1 MKKIFALMVLLS
13 FSSCGSGKDPEL
25 FLPKITS
32 PEGADLE
39 ALRSR
44 YCQGVVLN
52 FDELLTPENFRSVF
66 QCANYDGNLEEIRK
80 LFTSDEFPAFLKN
93 MNLVLG
99 SSNAQGI
106 RESLRPWFEES
117 SNGESRLDRL
127 LPILSKII
135 RNPSFQD
142 SLPLISEIL
151 QGGREIWAKLLP
163 GISDLVYQE
172 RFPDTLEEFGD
183 IFYEENPSQRPD
195 EDFAQRAKQWAAF
208 LQKKIEG
215 KTVAR
220 RALEL
225 AQRVEEIQLPQ
236 TNLQEYLDHMNE
248 KGVFVSLYLDNG
260 AVRGEQLDPKL
271 NADPETEEEVELT
284 PEERRQLAYKK
295 LFQRGESEDAPIV
308 QLAGLVEEF
317 HRPHEDFLPAL
328 SRWFSA
334 NGPTVIRGA
343 TEYVLRAQIALGL
356 SEYSAEEYLSFYLRE
371 TGRKP
376 SDKITGEQFSLFIQ
390 EAFSSSLFVGWNEN
404 RLYELNKEYLGP
416 KNSDLLR
423 VSPLAGSVRDLYLR
437 EELIHFAKGLI
448 PNPQKPLAWNAAIKR
463 FSNLHRSIS
472 LGEGTNAI
480 TLEESLIQL
489 WVRSAE
495 EYLGESVVVDFVVKL
510 AQTLL
515 GQMASDFEGKGLTL
529 SEWYFSSPYSNPGST
544 ESLLGYA
551 FKELAFMEKW
561 KKHRNYL
568 KGEFAE
574 EVFANEADRKAWRL
588 LVDQVPNIWMYVKSG
603 SSRSGNDLTRALASK
618 DKGYLIRNYVKI
630 LVEAQRNGWIRD
642 GVRLLEEYHRD
653 FQPDFRPKE
662 VSDLLEERRKVSKGA
677 DALKRLMRS
686 LFEPEQQGLYETS
699 TLGRI
704 LLPVKELVTPEKIST
719 TERFLI
725 TSAKEVQKA
734 DDQVL
739 RDFYKNFFGND
750 GEDSDLLKRRET
762 RKSVAE
768 LLRDPNFPVVVRQLS
783 QFFQEEA
790 IQPALN
796 YLARKIEDGTLS
808 EVLLFLRR
816 VLGFRA

>member
-1 MKKIFALMVLLS
+1 MKKICALFVLLS

-80 LFTSDEFPAFLKN
+80 LFTNDEFPSFLRN

-99 SSNAQGI
+99 SSNTQGL

-127 LPILSKII
+127 LPLVARII

-142 SLPLISEIL
+142 SLPLISDIL
-151 QGGREIWAKLLP
+151 QNGREVWAKLLP
-163 GISDLVYQE
+163 GLSDLVYQD
-172 RFPDTLEEFGD
+172 RFPDTLEELGD
-183 IFYEENPSQRPD
+183 IFYEENLSEQPD
-195 EDFAQRAKQWAAF
+195 EDFARSAKQWAAF
-208 LQKKIEG
+208 LQKKIDG

-225 AQRVEEIQLPQ
+225 ADRVKDIELSQ

-271 NADPETEEEVELT
+271 NADPESEDEVELS

-295 LFQRGESEDAPIV
+295 LFQRKDNQDAPIV

-317 HRPHEDFLPAL
+317 HGSHEDFLPAL

-334 NGPTVIRGA
+334 NGPTVIKGA

-356 SEYSAEEYLSFYLRE
+356 SGYSAEEYLSFYLRE

-376 SDKITGEQFSLFIQ
+376 SEKINGDQFSAFVA
-390 EAFSSSLFVGWNEN
+390 EAFGSPLFVGWNEN
-404 RLYELNKEYLGP
+404 RLYELNREYLGV

-423 VSPLAGSVRDLYLR
+423 VSPLASSVLQLYR
-437 EELIHFAKGLI
+437 RGELLNFAKSLI
-448 PNPQKPLAWNAAIKR
+448 PNPEKPLAWNAAIKR

-472 LGEGTNAI
+472 IAGDQGEI
-480 TLEESLIQL
+480 SLEESLIQL

-515 GQMASDFEGKGLTL
+515 GQMATDFQGKGLTL

-551 FKELAFMEKW
+551 FKELALMDKW
-561 KKHRNYL
+561 KKHKDYL
-568 KGEFAE
+568 KGDFAR
-574 EVFANEADRKAWRL
+574 EVFSNEADRRAWSL
-588 LVDQVPNIWMYVKSG
+588 LIDQVPNIWMYVKSG
-603 SSRSGNDLTRALASK
+603 ASRSGNDLTRALASK

-630 LVEAQRNGWIRD
+630 LVEAQRQGWIRD
-642 GVRLLEEYHRD
+642 GVRLIEEYHRD
-653 FQPDFRPKE
+653 FSPDLSPKE

-686 LFEPEQQGLYETS
+686 LFEPEQKGLYETS
-699 TLGRI
+699 TLGR
-704 LLPVKELVTPEKIST
+704 LLVPVKELVAPQKILSTEK
-719 TERFLI
+719 FLI
-725 TSAKEVQKA
+725 TSAKEVQMA

-739 RDFYKNFFGND
+739 RDFYKNFFEND
-750 GEDSDLLKRRET
+750 GEESDLSKRRET

-768 LLRDPNFPVVVRQLS
+768 LLRDQNFPLIVRQLS
-783 QFFQEEA
+783 QFFQEDA

-796 YLARKIEDGTLS
+796 YLARKIEDGTLP
-808 EVLLFLRR
+808 EILLFLRR